1 MKKKYRETNLSGV
14 MQIGKEP
21 EREPSPAE
29 RGHFDKN
36 LYFVIDDDVWGGFFF
51 PWEWIYM
58 PDIVEYAKECGIE
71 IPDGTVDLSKTF

>member
-1 MKKKYRETNLSGV
+1 MKKPYREMNLSGV
-14 MQIGKEP
+14 MEIGKEP
-21 EREPSPAE
+21 EREPSPGE
-29 RGHFDKN
+29 YGHFDQN
-36 LYFVIDDDVWGGFFF
+36 LYFVSDDSAWGGFFF